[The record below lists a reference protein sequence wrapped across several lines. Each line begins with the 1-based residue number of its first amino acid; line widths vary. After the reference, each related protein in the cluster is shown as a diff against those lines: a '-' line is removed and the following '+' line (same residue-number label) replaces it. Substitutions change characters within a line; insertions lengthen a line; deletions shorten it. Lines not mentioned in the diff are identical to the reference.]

1 MREYSDIDSDTTE
14 RSNKQL
20 HANSETGI
28 RSELTEN
35 KFADSDNFYD

>member
-1 MREYSDIDSDTTE
+1 MREYSEIDSDTSE

-28 RSELTEN
+28 RSELID
-35 KFADSDNFYD
+35 KFADSDNVYD